1 MHPEDRF
8 EDRPDLWRPAPGE
21 ALELDL
27 DNPSQLSFAILNVAR
42 LSEAEVTRVVDHLVA
57 IGQPYQAARCLE
69 IVAQQQLGLDFT
81 GHELIDQGKPGF
93 GLFHNL
99 IHDMLR
105 AGTLYHRA
113 KRPRTADAAYRR
125 ALIFVEEALRSLPGY
140 SSDSNTEMWGVGLAF
155 ELAGHCCVALDDTSG
170 LEYYQAAERFWS
182 RALRIRPEAISQWT
196 LHPVTRT
203 VINCLSPAVERRAL
217 DEGCLEQLLTSDYQ
231 TRLGTAMSL
240 LR

>member
-1 MHPEDRF
+1 MRPEDRF
-8 EDRPDLWRPAPGE
+8 EERPDLWRPAAGE
-21 ALELDL
+21 APELDL

-81 GHELIDQGKPGF
+81 GHELIDQGRPGF
-93 GLFHNL
+93 GLFHHW

-113 KRPRTADAAYRR
+113 KRPGTADAAYRR
-125 ALIFVEEALRSLPGY
+125 ALIFVEEALRSLPSY
-140 SSDSNTEMWGVGLAF
+140 SSDSNSQMWGVGLAF
-155 ELAGHCCVALDDTSG
+155 ELAGHCCVALDDTNG

-182 RALRIRPEAISQWT
+182 RALRLRPEAISQWT
-196 LHPVTRT
+196 HHPVTRT

-217 DEGCLEQLLTSDYQ
+217 DEERLEQLLTSDYQ
-231 TRLGTAMSL
+231 TRLDTAMSL